1 MWHQHA
7 ARGVRVRVH
16 AGYAHG
22 DDRKWSDEEVE
33 QFHKGITAVGRD
45 FVKLQRVYLPD
56 RALYEVV
63 EFYYNVWK
71 LKQLP
76 VSRGWALREAEVR
89 RDRVAS
95 LLPAVLRLRSRRHG
109 QRIRRLHRMP
119 RAAIARTV
127 MMTRTTRL

>member
-1 MWHQHA
+1 M
-7 ARGVRVRVH
+7 
-16 AGYAHG
+16 
-22 DDRKWSDEEVE
+22 E

-45 FVKLQRVYLPD
+45 FVKLQRVYLPE

-89 RDRVAS
+89 AVVVCDVDTRCRVQIKATRAEESPLASDASTSDSEGGDDEKNDRTVK
-95 LLPAVLRLRSRRHG
+95 PRLRKKEGEQQQGEVHSK
-109 QRIRRLHRMP
+109 
-119 RAAIARTV
+119 
-127 MMTRTTRL
+127 

>member
-1 MWHQHA
+1 M
-7 ARGVRVRVH
+7 
-16 AGYAHG
+16 
-22 DDRKWSDEEVE
+22 E

-89 RDRVAS
+89 ECCWWLRVWCVTV
-95 LLPAVLRLRSRRHG
+95 VLYRSRRSVQTSR
-109 QRIRRLHRMP
+109 QRLMRR
-119 RAAIARTV
+119 AVIATPV
-127 MMTRTTRL
+127 TTRMIGLCGPDCECPR